1 MLFYKNDIVKLS
13 KYVSNLNY
21 LDIGSRGEISGWFKI
36 IKNKLDIIK
45 FDHDEDKILYDK
57 QGIKKFYLTEN
68 PKQSS
73 LFKPKKNDVITE
85 LDKTRLNYRTID
97 VKVNTLDNEI
107 LGYKKQIDIIKIDT
121 QGSEYEILKGGME
134 RIKKDMPFL
143 FLETWSEEYYEGIT
157 LFEEI
162 IFEMRK
168 IGYELY
174 SLDYASEKTVDLK
187 HIFTKN
193 IGGSKLTGLNLF
205 LGPSLKYLMNEKDTE
220 RKIKMSFIFFIH
232 NLISFSYKIL
242 ENDNNEF
249 KNQLK
254 KNIDKRI
261 KFKFFYDLIKIFNY
275 ITRYKILE
283 NHKLT

>member
-1 MLFYKNDIVKLS
+1 MLFYKNDIINLS

-21 LDIGSRGEISGWFKI
+21 LDIGSRGEINGWFKI

-45 FDHDEDKILYDK
+45 FDHDENKILYDK

-73 LFKPKKNDVITE
+73 LFKPKKNDITTE

-107 LGYKKQIDIIKIDT
+107 LDYKKQIDIIKIDT

-143 FLETWSEEYYEGIT
+143 FLETWSEEYYEEIT

-187 HIFTKN
+187 HIFKKN

-205 LGPSLKYLMNEKDTE
+205 LGPSLKYLMNEKDIE
-220 RKIKMSFIFFIH
+220 RKIKMSFILFIH

-249 KNQLK
+249 KKQLK
-254 KNIDKRI
+254 KNIEKRI
-261 KFKFFYDLIKIFNY
+261 KFKFFYDLMKIFNY
-275 ITRYKILE
+275 ITRYKIFE

>member
-1 MLFYKNDIVKLS
+1 MLFYKNDIINLS

-21 LDIGSRGEISGWFKI
+21 LDIGSRGEINGWFKI

-45 FDHDEDKILYDK
+45 FDHDENKILYDK

-73 LFKPKKNDVITE
+73 LFKPKKNDITTE

-107 LGYKKQIDIIKIDT
+107 LDYKKQIDIIKIDT

-143 FLETWSEEYYEGIT
+143 FLETWSEEYYEEIT

-187 HIFTKN
+187 HIFKKN

-205 LGPSLKYLMNEKDTE
+205 LGPSLKYLMNEKDIE
-220 RKIKMSFIFFIH
+220 RKIKMSFILFIH
-232 NLISFSYKIL
+232 NLISFSYKRL

-249 KNQLK
+249 KKQLK
-254 KNIDKRI
+254 KNIEKRI
-261 KFKFFYDLIKIFNY
+261 KFKFFYDLMKIFNY
-275 ITRYKILE
+275 ITRYKIFE